1 MRKVNNV
8 FLIGIFILS
17 SLSIN
22 AQNVVKPVLRQPAF
36 TTSEVSNNKQ
46 KTILEEIYEIED
58 ERFRIEKNDKL
69 SPTERTSMI
78 NEVNNQYNIKKQE
91 FISYV
96 NSKGFSNILE
106 KEQFFYLSLLKEDGK
121 MDEYK
126 KYIGLLK
133 NSK

>member
-91 FISYV
+91 FIS
-96 NSKGFSNILE
+96 
-106 KEQFFYLSLLKEDGK
+106 
-121 MDEYK
+121 
-126 KYIGLLK
+126 
-133 NSK
+133 